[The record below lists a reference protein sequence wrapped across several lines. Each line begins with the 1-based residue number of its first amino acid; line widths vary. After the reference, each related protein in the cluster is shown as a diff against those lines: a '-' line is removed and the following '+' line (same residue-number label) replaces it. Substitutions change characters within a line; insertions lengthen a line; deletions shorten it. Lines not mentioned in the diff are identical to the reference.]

1 MSSRDSDTPRL
12 AQVRTLM
19 DNVLF
24 GTASWADPSLIK
36 CGTFYPPDAKS
47 PEARLRFYA
56 SQFPLVEVDSPYYAI
71 PSATTSEQWAK
82 RTPDDFVFDVK
93 AFRALTT
100 HQTQPKAFP
109 KFISESLPDN
119 TRKTVYYKDLPNE
132 LRDALWSEF
141 KNALVPL
148 QQARKLGVVL
158 FQFPPWFTP
167 SPDNLAHLSECVER
181 MQGFM
186 LAVEFRNATWFGER
200 GTAKTLKLLRDYGAS
215 HVIVDEPQ
223 GFKSSIPAVWEATA
237 DVAVLRLHGRN
248 HGTWEK
254 KGLKAASERF
264 DYYYTEGEL
273 RELVA
278 PIKSIA
284 KKAGSVHVVV
294 NTNRA
299 DQGPANARLLQ
310 QALLG
315 E

>member
-1 MSSRDSDTPRL
+1 VQKSL
-12 AQVRTLM
+12 LI
-19 DNVLF
+19 

-36 CGTFYPPDAKS
+36 SGAFYPPDVKS

-71 PSATTSEQWAK
+71 PSAKTAELWAE
-82 RTPDDFVFDVK
+82 RTPDQFIFDVK
-93 AFRALTT
+93 AFRALTS
-100 HQTQPKAFP
+100 HQTQPKSLP
-109 KFISESLPDN
+109 KYIAESLPDK
-119 TRKTVYYKDLPNE
+119 TKKTVYYKDLPNE

-141 KNALVPL
+141 RNALVPL
-148 QQARKLGVVL
+148 KQAGKLGVVL

-167 SPDNLAHLSECVER
+167 SPDNRAHLDECVER
-181 MQGFM
+181 MHGFM
-186 LAVEFRNATWFGER
+186 LAVEFRNATWFGDR
-200 GTAKTLKLLRDYGAS
+200 GTAKTLKLLREYGAA

-264 DYYYTEGEL
+264 DYYYTKPEL
-273 RELVA
+273 DELVA
-278 PIKSIA
+278 PIESVA
-284 KKAGSVHVVV
+284 KKARTVHVVV

-310 QALLG
+310 KALMG
-315 E
+315 D

>member
-1 MSSRDSDTPRL
+1 MK
-12 AQVRTLM
+12 
-19 DNVLF
+19 NVLI

-36 CGTFYPPDAKS
+36 CGTFYPADAKS

-56 SQFPLVEVDSPYYAI
+56 SQFRLVEVDSPYYAI
-71 PSATTSEQWAK
+71 PSANTAK
-82 RTPDDFVFDVK
+82 LWTERTPDDFVFDVK

-109 KFISESLPDN
+109 KVISESLPDK
-119 TRKTVYYKDLPNE
+119 TKKTVYYKDLPNE

-141 KNALVPL
+141 KSALGPL
-148 QQARKLGVVL
+148 KKAGKLGVVL

-167 SPDNLAHLSECVER
+167 SPANREHLSECVER
-181 MQGFM
+181 MKGFM
-186 LAVEFRNATWFGER
+186 LAVEFRNATWFGDT
-200 GTAKTLKLLRDYGAS
+200 GTAKTLKMLREYGAA

-264 DYYYTEGEL
+264 DYYYTDAEL

-278 PIKSIA
+278 PIKSVA
-284 KKAGSVHVVV
+284 KKAESVHVVV

-310 QALLG
+310 QALARR
-315 E
+315 

>member
-1 MSSRDSDTPRL
+1 MARGTGNIL
-12 AQVRTLM
+12 I
-19 DNVLF
+19 

-36 CGTFYPPDAKS
+36 CGTFYPADAKS

-71 PSATTSEQWAK
+71 PSANTAKLWAE

-109 KFISESLPDN
+109 KFIAESLPD
-119 TRKTVYYKDLPNE
+119 TKRKSVYYKDLPNE

-141 KNALVPL
+141 RNSLRPL
-148 QQARKLGVVL
+148 AESGKLGVIL

-167 SPDNLAHLSECVER
+167 SPENKAHLEECVER
-181 MQGFM
+181 MEGFT

-200 GTAKTLKLLRDYGAS
+200 GTAKTLAMLKALSAV

-223 GFKSSIPAVWEATA
+223 GSSASIPAVWDVTA
-237 DVAVLRLHGRN
+237 PLAVVRLHGRN
-248 HGTWEK
+248 QGTWTQ

-264 DYYYTEGEL
+264 DYYYTAHEL
-273 RELVA
+273 RQLVA
-278 PIKSIA
+278 PIKDVASKA
-284 KKAGSVHVVV
+284 KTVHVVV

-299 DQGPANARLLQ
+299 DQGPVNARLLQ
-310 QALLG
+310 KELAAR
-315 E
+315 

>member
-1 MSSRDSDTPRL
+1 MAKARRIDARPERG
-12 AQVRTLM
+12 
-19 DNVLF
+19 NVLI
-24 GTASWADPSLIK
+24 GTASRADPSLIE
-36 CGTFYPPDAKS
+36 CGSFYPSDVKS

-71 PSATTSEQWAK
+71 PSAKTAKQWAE

-100 HQTQPKAFP
+100 HQTQPRVLPRYIA
-109 KFISESLPDN
+109 ESLPE
-119 TRKTVYYKDLPNE
+119 RAKKTVYYKDLPNE

-148 QQARKLGVVL
+148 KQAGKLGVIL

-167 SPDNLAHLSECVER
+167 SPGNRAHLEECVER
-181 MQGFM
+181 MKGYL
-186 LAVEFRNATWFGER
+186 LAVEFRNRTWFGER
-200 GTAKTLKLLRDYGAS
+200 GTPKTLALLRDLNAA

-223 GFKSSIPAVWEATA
+223 GFSSSVPAVWDVTA
-237 DVAVLRLHGRN
+237 SIAVLRLHGRN

-264 DYYYTEGEL
+264 DYYYTKEEVGEL
-273 RELVA
+273 VE
-278 PIKSIA
+278 PIKSISA
-284 KKAGSVHVVV
+284 QAESVHVVV

-299 DQGPANARLLQ
+299 DQGPANARLLKSMLQ
-310 QALLG
+310 Q
-315 E
+315 

>member
-1 MSSRDSDTPRL
+1 MK
-12 AQVRTLM
+12 
-19 DNVLF
+19 NVLI

-36 CGTFYPPDAKS
+36 CGTFYPQDVKS

-71 PSATTSEQWAK
+71 PSATTAKHWAE

-109 KFISESLPDN
+109 KFISESLPDK
-119 TRKTVYYKDLPNE
+119 TKKTVYYKDLPNE

-141 KNALVPL
+141 RNALVPL
-148 QQARKLGVVL
+148 KKAGKLGVIL

-167 SPDNLAHLSECVER
+167 SPQNREHLAECVER
-181 MQGFM
+181 MEGFM
-186 LAVEFRNATWFGER
+186 LAVEFRNATWFGDT
-200 GTAKTLKLLRDYGAS
+200 GTAKTLQMLREYGAA

-223 GFKSSIPAVWEATA
+223 GFKSSIPAMWEATA

-264 DYYYTEGEL
+264 DYYYTDVEL

-278 PIKSIA
+278 PIKSVA
-284 KKAGSVHVVV
+284 KKAKSLHVVV

-310 QALLG
+310 QATRSA
-315 E
+315 

>member
-1 MSSRDSDTPRL
+1 MLRVGVVKAPGHIAVT
-12 AQVRTLM
+12 V
-19 DNVLF
+19 DNVLI

-36 CGTFYPPDAKS
+36 CGAFYPPDVKS

-71 PSATTSEQWAK
+71 PSTATTQHWAE
-82 RTPDDFVFDVK
+82 RTPDNFIFDVK

-100 HQTQPKAFP
+100 HHTQPKFFP
-109 KFISESLPDN
+109 KYIAESLPDS
-119 TRKTVYYKDLPNE
+119 TKKTVYYKDLPNE
-132 LRDALWSEF
+132 LKDALWNEF
-141 KNALVPL
+141 RAALLPL
-148 QQARKLGVVL
+148 KDAGKLGVIL

-167 SPDNLAHLSECVER
+167 SPENRAHLAHCVER

-200 GTAKTLKLLRDYGAS
+200 GTAKTLAMLRDFDAA

-223 GFKSSIPAVWEATA
+223 GFSSSIPGVWEVTA
-237 DVAVLRLHGRN
+237 PIAVVRLHGRN
-248 HGTWEK
+248 RGTWEK

-264 DYYYTEGEL
+264 DYYYGEREL
-273 RELVA
+273 RELVD
-278 PIKSIA
+278 PIKSVA
-284 KKAGSVHVVV
+284 KKAQSVHVVV

-310 QALLG
+310 QVLLPG
-315 E
+315 